1 MDEGFEVRGEFI
13 TLGQLLKVLGI
24 AMSGGEAKLLLE
36 EGEFLVNNEV
46 ELRRGRKLR
55 PGDVVTFPDGAY
67 LPLIGELPLTP
78 PADAQSRD
86 EAPSNAHDQ
95 QGQQAAGEVDRGN
108 QNPPN
113 HRLPQRVR
121 RVRRRPR

>member
-36 EGEFLVNNEV
+36 EGEFLVNDEV
-46 ELRRGRKLR
+46 EMRRGRKLR

-67 LPLIGELPLTP
+67 LPMIGELPLAP
-78 PADAQSRD
+78 PADAQSGDDTSRD
-86 EAPSNAHDQ
+86 AHDQ
-95 QGQQAAGEVDRGN
+95 QGQQAANGVGEGDHH
-108 QNPPN
+108 PTN
-113 HRLPQRVR
+113 HPVTKRIR

>member
-36 EGEFLVNNEV
+36 EGEFQVNNEV

-67 LPLIGELPLTP
+67 LPLTP
-78 PADAQSRD
+78 PADTQSRD
-86 EAPSNAHDQ
+86 EAPGNAHDQ

-108 QNPPN
+108 QNAPN
-113 HRLPQRVR
+113 NRLPQRVR